1 MIKKLE
7 VCSFNISDFNK
18 IIKQKISRIELC
30 INKEVGGLTPPA
42 KDIAYAV
49 SKNTPIHPIVR
60 PRPGNFTYNTKEL
73 SKMINSIKYCKDVG
87 CKGVVFGIL
96 DNNNSVD
103 YKKCKIL
110 VKESKGISLT
120 FHMAFDLTEDPLDSM
135 EKIIDLGFDRIL
147 TRGQKQNA
155 EDGISLINKLVDKS
169 KKRISIM
176 PGSGVRSS
184 NIDLFLKN
192 KNIKDFH
199 SSCYINNSFS
209 EMELEKLIRTIEK
222 NQN

>member
-209 EMELEKLIRTIEK
+209 EMELEKLIRTIEE

>member
-18 IIKQKISRIELC
+18 IIKQKVSRIELC
-30 INKEVGGLTPPA
+30 INKEVGGLTPPE

-49 SKNTPIHPIVR
+49 SKNTPIHAIVR
-60 PRPGNFTYNTKEL
+60 PRPGNFIYNTKEL
-73 SKMINSIKYCKDVG
+73 SLMINSIKYCRNAG

-96 DNNNSVD
+96 DNKNSID
-103 YKKCKIL
+103 YKKCRML
-110 VKESKGISLT
+110 VKESKGMSLT

-209 EMELEKLIRTIEK
+209 ERELEKLIRTIKE